1 MQIAVKFSKM
11 LFGSLENIFLLKK
24 NKQDLHILNQAFE
37 SLASQEMEK
46 KVKVVSKR
54 RSELLIAR
62 EMDKAQQQKAEVSV
76 TL

>member
-1 MQIAVKFSKM
+1 M

-37 SLASQEMEK
+37 SLASQELEK

-76 TL
+76 TF